1 MESWLIL
8 IGVLLPFAP
17 LLQFA
22 EARLDERN
30 PRPSPVP
37 VPVPAKNEPAA
48 SRG

>member
-8 IGVLLPFAP
+8 IGVLLPLAP
-17 LLQFA
+17 LLQFV

-30 PRPSPVP
+30 PRQVP
-37 VPVPAKNEPAA
+37 VPVPLPAKNEPVA

>member
-17 LLQFA
+17 LLQFV

-37 VPVPAKNEPAA
+37 LPAKNEPAA